1 MISKQKSVLYKQDGF
16 ALLITILTVSVIVS
30 VVIAII
36 DLSRLQLKLAVNSRD
51 AEIAFA
57 AANAGLECAQRVRRV
72 YDEEYISAGRPIPDA
87 FRHCFNAF
95 FEIPALE
102 LDEGVH
108 FYSQD
113 VTWGTGASTRCS
125 TVGFLSVI
133 SSDDNATIVVNNI
146 VKAYIP
152 NYNKTTDFTCP
163 TNAECTIA
171 VATGYNVP
179 CAQKNNP
186 GVLKREVLVE
196 F

>member
-57 AANAGLECAQRVRRV
+57 AANAGLECAQRMRRV
-72 YDEEYISAGRPIPDA
+72 YDSQVTVGNDISSGT
-87 FRHCFNAF
+87 HCFNSSFSMSSEEVNSRA
-95 FEIPALE
+95 
-102 LDEGVH
+102 H

-113 VTWGTGASTRCS
+113 VTWGTGASARCS
-125 TVGFLSVI
+125 TVGFLSVV
-133 SSDDNATIVVNNI
+133 SSDTATTSVGISRVRER
-146 VKAYIP
+146 IP
-152 NYNKTTDFTCP
+152 NYNKTTAFACP
-163 TNAECTIA
+163 PNGECTLA